1 MDHHATTPMPV
12 GYEAPQLSRV
22 GSFAS
27 STLGSYSKDTSDDS
41 DAGQYY
47 TS

>member
-1 MDHHATTPMPV
+1 MDHPTPA
-12 GYEAPQLSRV
+12 GYEAPQLSPV
-22 GSFAS
+22 GSFAD

-47 TS
+47 PS

>member
-1 MDHHATTPMPV
+1 MDHPTPS

-27 STLGSYSKDTSDDS
+27 SYSKDTSDDS
-41 DAGQYY
+41 DAGHYY